1 MKLLLDTH
9 VLIWWLDGSRKLG
22 ERALS
27 HLTATDAELSASAVS
42 WWEIGIKSAL
52 GRMTFD
58 WHTGREI
65 LASNRIKPLLV
76 TFAHAEAAA
85 GLPLHHGDPF
95 DRMLVAQAS
104 HEGLRLLTRDKKL
117 KVYGSSVLCV

>member
-1 MKLLLDTH
+1 LKLLLDSH
-9 VLIWWLDGSRKLG
+9 ILLWWSEGSPKLG
-22 ERALS
+22 ARARSLVES
-27 HLTATDAELSASAVS
+27 GGNVLFISAAS
-42 WWEIGIKSAL
+42 WWEIAIKQAL
-52 GRMTFD
+52 GRLGFD
-58 WHTGREI
+58 
-65 LASNRIKPLLV
+65 LAAHRGAFVSRGVTTMDV

-104 HEGLRLLTRDKKL
+104 HEGLTLLTRDKKL